1 MVVLGM
7 GVIRRA
13 LVTMTMM
20 TMAPTSATTTVRV
33 TAAMIAVLSAPPEP
47 LLEDDWRTRGLD
59 TPFTV
64 RKRDEDDMDENH
76 NMIAVLVTREGSVLE
91 MLGYKCGT
99 YLTLALRGDPL

>member
-33 TAAMIAVLSAPPEP
+33 TDAMIAVLSAPPEP
-47 LLEDDWRTRGLD
+47 LLDDDWRTRGLD

-64 RKRDEDDMDENH
+64 RKRDEDDMEHDSS
-76 NMIAVLVTREGSVLE
+76 IG
-91 MLGYKCGT
+91 
-99 YLTLALRGDPL
+99 